1 MEDFLN
7 HIYYEFISHGK
18 TELLTEKH
26 GYASIV
32 PSVVKNII
40 DDTEINQKFIEI
52 LNTEN
57 GGDSKEKSY
66 SWHLSDLNTTKGM
79 PNLFFTDIDLS
90 ITISVGV
97 GDVSGG
103 YYPSS
108 EMFWDESGKL
118 VFKPKIKISV
128 TDKNSYDF
136 LRKLSYALGHEMTHA
151 YNDYQTF
158 VKTGKRL
165 GDALKSSS
173 YVRAVNAM
181 KYFAS
186 TQNLRAVATIIYRLS
201 RMERNAYI
209 AQLKQELE
217 HNWISITDSKSAYE
231 AIKNT
236 DAYKKNVLYL
246 DNNLETMMNICDS
259 DTTTKFNLKQHIEDL
274 TKKKFST
281 PKAAVEHLIR
291 IYNGWKQHFMAQASK
306 IAYDVYEE
314 HNLVMEDLFG
324 FAPNIQI

>member
-7 HIYYEFISHGK
+7 HICYEFISHGK
-18 TELLTEKH
+18 MELLTEKH

-40 DDTEINQKFIEI
+40 NDTKINQKFIEI

-57 GGDSKEKSY
+57 GGTSEEKSY
-66 SWHLSDLNTTKGM
+66 SWHLSNLNTTKGM

-90 ITISVGV
+90 ITISVGT
-97 GDVSGG
+97 GDASGG

-108 EMFWDESGKL
+108 EMFWNGTGKL
-118 VFKPKIKISV
+118 TFKPKIRISI
-128 TDKNSYDF
+128 TDNNTYDF
-136 LRKLSYALGHEMTHA
+136 LRRLSYALGHEMTHA

-158 VKTGKRL
+158 IKTGKRL
-165 GDALKSSS
+165 SDALKSSS
-173 YVRAVNAM
+173 YVRAVGAM
-181 KYFAS
+181 QHFTS
-186 TQNLRAVATIIYRLS
+186 TRNLRAVATMIYRLS
-201 RMERNAYI
+201 RVERNAYI

-236 DAYKKNVLYL
+236 DSYQKNVLYL
-246 DNNLETMMNICDS
+246 DNSLETMMNICNS
-259 DTTTKFNLKQHIEDL
+259 KTTTKFDLKQYIEDL
-274 TKKKFST
+274 TKKKFLT

-314 HNLVMEDLFG
+314 HNLVMEDFFG